1 MQKRQLLA
9 LAAPVALLV
18 PAAAV
23 ASATAGDFDA
33 NLRPVAHSATADG
46 GSNVTGH
53 ASLQLRGRNL
63 MVNLRATG
71 LTPNEPH
78 AMHIHGVVTANNEC
92 PPASADD
99 NTGDPLDP
107 ASFVAGTPDG
117 LISLGEGAPFY
128 GPIDVSFTTTGDTS
142 PASGLDLERMPVAT
156 ASGTIDYQRS
166 IRVPQNVAKN
176 LANLHIVLHGA
187 DLPTDADASSLS
199 SLFEATLPVSC
210 GVIN

>member
-1 MQKRQLLA
+1 MQKRLFFA
-9 LAAPVALLV
+9 LAAPVALII

-23 ASATAGDFDA
+23 AHANAGDYNA
-33 NLRPVAHSATADG
+33 SLRPIAHSASADG

-63 MVNLRATG
+63 MVNLHATG

-92 PPASADD
+92 PPASADT
-99 NTGDPLDP
+99 NTGDPIDP
-107 ASFVAGTPDG
+107 ASFIAGTPDG
-117 LISLGEGAPFY
+117 LISLGEGGPFY

-142 PASGLDLERMPVAT
+142 ADSGLTLERMPVAN
-156 ASGTIDYQRS
+156 ASGTIDYNRT
-166 IRVPQNVAKN
+166 IKVPKNVAKN
-176 LANLHIVLHGA
+176 LTNLHIVLHGA
-187 DLPTDADASSLS
+187 DLPSDADASSLTG
-199 SLFEATLPVSC
+199 LFEATLPVAC